1 MNSNTIKLKQHFEEI
16 LQNEINSNYNEDN
29 IFHAACRYG
38 LEGSGK
44 RIRPLLAYL
53 SYLACGG
60 QDLAECD
67 SAALA
72 VEYIHTY
79 SLMHDDLPSMDND
92 SERRG
97 RATTHVVF
105 NEAQALVAG
114 DSILTDSFAL
124 LSKTDNLSSDQK
136 VAAITCLSQAAGKD
150 GMCLGQGLDLFWT
163 GKENFTMDDLDRI
176 HLNKTGKLISAA
188 CKLGAICAGAENEKA
203 KKLESFGLALGLA
216 FQVIDDL
223 IDTYEGTGKTQGK
236 DIEQGKLTY
245 LRLMSAEAAREKAN
259 QITETAFQTLSDV
272 GLNNSDLQELG
283 KWLLER
289 RK

>member
-1 MNSNTIKLKQHFEEI
+1 
-16 LQNEINSNYNEDN
+16 
-29 IFHAACRYG
+29 
-38 LEGSGK
+38 
-44 RIRPLLAYL
+44 
-53 SYLACGG
+53 
-60 QDLAECD
+60 
-67 SAALA
+67 
-72 VEYIHTY
+72 
-79 SLMHDDLPSMDND
+79 MDND

-188 CKLGAICAGAENEKA
+188 CKLGAICAGAENEK
-203 KKLESFGLALGLA
+203 
-216 FQVIDDL
+216 D
-223 IDTYEGTGKTQGK
+223 
-236 DIEQGKLTY
+236 
-245 LRLMSAEAAREKAN
+245 
-259 QITETAFQTLSDV
+259 
-272 GLNNSDLQELG
+272 
-283 KWLLER
+283 
-289 RK
+289 